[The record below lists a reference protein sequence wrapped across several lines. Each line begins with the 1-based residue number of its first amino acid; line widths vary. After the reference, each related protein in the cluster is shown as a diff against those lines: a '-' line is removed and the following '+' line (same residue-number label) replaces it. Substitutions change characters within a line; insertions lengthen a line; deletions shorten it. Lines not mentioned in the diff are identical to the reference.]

1 MRQRKTK
8 NLEEKLLDYDDILI
22 KKENIRPGHWL
33 EDFFGNKTAEN
44 SKLYVEIG
52 CGKGRF
58 ITEMAKQNPGDYF
71 VAVEGQPSVAHKAL
85 KLADSMDIGNLRF
98 YIGYVDSPE
107 GMCAKNELAGIYL
120 NFSDPWP
127 KKRHAK
133 RRLTHHKKLI
143 AYSRLVGEEGFI
155 QFKTDND
162 GLFESALEE
171 IEIAGLEI
179 SELTRDLHNSKY
191 AHNNIMTEYEEKFSN
206 LGEKINMVKIMGK

>member
-8 NLEEKLLDYDDILI
+8 NLEEKLLDYEDVLI

-33 EDFFGNKTAEN
+33 EDAFGNKITEN
-44 SKLYVEIG
+44 ARLYVEIG

-58 ITEMAKQNPGDYF
+58 ITEMAKKNPHDYF
-71 VAVEGQPSVAHKAL
+71 IAVEGQPSVAHKAL
-85 KLADSMDIGNLRF
+85 KLAESMDIGNLRF
-98 YIGYVDSPE
+98 HIGHVDSPE
-107 GMCAKNELAGIYL
+107 EIWAEDELSGIYL

-143 AYSRLVGEEGFI
+143 AYSRLVGKDGFI

-179 SELTRDLHNSKY
+179 SEITRDLHNSEY
-191 AHNNIMTEYEEKFSN
+191 SHNNIMTEYEEKFSKR
-206 LGEKINMVKIMGK
+206 GEKINMVRIKGR

>member
-8 NLEEKLLDYDDILI
+8 NLEEKLLDYEDVLI

-33 EDFFGNKTAEN
+33 EDAFGNKITEN
-44 SKLYVEIG
+44 ARLYVEIG

-58 ITEMAKQNPGDYF
+58 ITEMAKKNPHDYF
-71 VAVEGQPSVAHKAL
+71 IAVEGQPSVAHKAL
-85 KLADSMDIGNLRF
+85 KLAESMDIGNLRF
-98 YIGYVDSPE
+98 HIGYVDSPE
-107 GMCAKNELAGIYL
+107 EIWAEDELSGIYL

-143 AYSRLVGEEGFI
+143 AYSRLVGKDGFI

-179 SELTRDLHNSKY
+179 SEITRDLHNSEY
-191 AHNNIMTEYEEKFSN
+191 SHNNIMTEYEEKFSKR
-206 LGEKINMVKIMGK
+206 GEKINMVRIKGR